1 MLMIEKQNLSSPSS
15 GADARSQPGE
25 EGNAKSS
32 SKAKDGAR
40 DLAQNVKHVADGVVE
55 QARKTAET
63 QVSDNKARAVEGLS
77 SVAKAI
83 RKTGENLRAD
93 DQNAL
98 TGYLDRAA
106 TQVDMAAGYI
116 RNRTVGQIFG
126 DVESFARRAPAFFL
140 GGAFV
145 AGLVGGRFL
154 KSSRATPS
162 GASSIHAHVFPHAR
176 NGSTSPQPQAGGGG
190 GATSKS
196 GPAHRDTT
204 APKSS
209 GGS

>member
-1 MLMIEKQNLSSPSS
+1 MIEKQNLSSPSS

-98 TGYLDRAA
+98 TG
-106 TQVDMAAGYI
+106 
-116 RNRTVGQIFG
+116 
-126 DVESFARRAPAFFL
+126 
-140 GGAFV
+140 
-145 AGLVGGRFL
+145 
-154 KSSRATPS
+154 
-162 GASSIHAHVFPHAR
+162 
-176 NGSTSPQPQAGGGG
+176 
-190 GATSKS
+190 
-196 GPAHRDTT
+196 
-204 APKSS
+204 
-209 GGS
+209 